1 MEALFGFFMITAVT
15 GIIAVVGMEFMN
27 YLLKRRI
34 IRSGKLDEQYLR
46 LLTKQGNKVSSLKW
60 GIIFL
65 FGGIGLVVIGLLP
78 FEAETSPIPWG
89 VEVIF
94 IGAGFLTYFLLI
106 RKDKEI

>member
-1 MEALFGFFMITAVT
+1 MEELFGFFMITAVT

-34 IRSGKLDEQYLR
+34 IKSGKLDENYLR
-46 LLTKQGNKVSSLKW
+46 LLTKQGNKVSALKW
-60 GIIFL
+60 GILFL
-65 FGGIGLVVIGLLP
+65 FAGLGLVVIGLLP
-78 FEAETSPIPWG
+78 FQAETSPIPWG